1 MMDRPHFEHRVFSA
15 SVSWTQ
21 SLLISPVLST
31 YCVPDLAPVVLSGG
45 SGVVSV
51 FLVGKQTQ
59 ARAKLGSLGKNP
71 YSPSFPVFIAQK
83 ALGCGLMLLS
93 FGRQPFL
100 DFQKCD

>member
-31 YCVPDLAPVVLSGG
+31 YRVPDLAPVVLSGG

-59 ARAKLGSLGKNP
+59 ARAKLGSSGEKPIQPLV
-71 YSPSFPVFIAQK
+71 SSVH
-83 ALGCGLMLLS
+83 CTES
-93 FGRQPFL
+93 FGVWSNASLFWQATFPRFPEM
-100 DFQKCD
+100 

>member
-1 MMDRPHFEHRVFSA
+1 MDRPHFEHRVFSA

-31 YCVPDLAPVVLSGG
+31 YRVPDLAPVVLSGR

-59 ARAKLGSLGKNP
+59 ARSKLGSLGKNP
-71 YSPSFPVFIAQK
+71 YSPSFPVFIAQQ
-83 ALGCGLMLLS
+83 ALGCGLMVLS
-93 FGRQPFL
+93 FGRQAFL